1 MVSLIF
7 AQKIFMEMKTVYQP
21 EIKQYTED
29 IIEDLKNVNF
39 FVDNEINDF
48 EFTKKYICDF
58 LTQKFIT
65 TGLNVEEGFF
75 TDEEFGVMLK
85 EIIVGSLFYSMK
97 EKGYLNSYEDEE
109 TDETFFL
116 TDIGREYLKS
126 KDDM

>member
-1 MVSLIF
+1 
-7 AQKIFMEMKTVYQP
+7 MEMKTVYQP